1 MKKVTIKDIAKH
13 CGVSITTV
21 SWVLNGKTTELSS
34 ETVDKVKEAIKELGY
49 HRNEIARSLVT
60 SESKTFAIIIPDI
73 TNLFYASI
81 VKAANKIAMLNG
93 YSILLF
99 DTNNSLEDEMRQ
111 INILD
116 NRQIDG
122 LIIASRNAKQVL
134 ASFDNNRSV
143 PIVVIDERIEVDNK
157 NLQVV
162 NTDNAEAARKLTNY
176 VIRHGHKR
184 LYVLGGLKD
193 SINTIDRLEG
203 FNRAIEDNA
212 LNWADLHLEY
222 ADYQMQKA
230 YEIVMETYSTEYSA
244 IIAFNDMMA
253 YGAMKALNEMN
264 IKDISV
270 AAFDANPTLNMFNQ
284 LTSYD
289 LTSINQDE
297 KMVGEIATKELIKRL
312 KNKKNYGKNNVI
324 TIPSTLHEGNTVQP
338 YNDRNFM

>member
-21 SWVLNGKTTELSS
+21 SWVLNGKTTELSA
-34 ETVDKVKEAIKELGY
+34 ETVEKVKKAVKELGY

-134 ASFDNNRSV
+134 AAFDNNRSV
-143 PIVVIDERIEVDNK
+143 PIVVIDERIEVNNK
-157 NLQVV
+157 NIQVV
-162 NTDNAEAARKLTNY
+162 NTDNTEAARKLTNY
-176 VIRHGHKR
+176 VIRHGHER
-184 LYVLGGLKD
+184 LFVLGGLKD
-193 SINTIDRLEG
+193 STNTKDRLDG
-203 FNRAIEDNA
+203 FNRAIEDND
-212 LNWADLHLEY
+212 LDRTNLHLEY
-222 ADYQMQKA
+222 ADYQMEKA
-230 YEIVMETYSTEYSA
+230 YEIVKETFTTKYSA

-253 YGAMKALNEMN
+253 YGAMKALNEMG

-284 LTSYD
+284 LTNND

-297 KMVGEIATKELIKRL
+297 KIVGEIATKELIKRL
-312 KNKKNYGKNNVI
+312 KNKKNHKENNVI
-324 TIPSTLHEGNTVQP
+324 TIPSTLHTGDTVKQ
-338 YNDRNFM
+338 YSEIDSI